1 MNNVIGRKFSTQTI
15 QFTGNRKVRTASSK
29 EVNLMQ
35 AHGFRFNTSEKVGD
49 YWVMEYTRIVTSFE
63 TVSKALMEK
72 LGKQYAL
79 VSNKDA
85 LFARRDSQSQ
95 SQMSMR

>member
-1 MNNVIGRKFSTQTI
+1 MNNIIGRRFSTQTI

-35 AHGFRFNTSEKVGD
+35 AHGFRFNASEKVGD

-72 LGKQYAL
+72 LGKQYVV

-85 LFARRDSQSQ
+85 LFARRDSQNQ